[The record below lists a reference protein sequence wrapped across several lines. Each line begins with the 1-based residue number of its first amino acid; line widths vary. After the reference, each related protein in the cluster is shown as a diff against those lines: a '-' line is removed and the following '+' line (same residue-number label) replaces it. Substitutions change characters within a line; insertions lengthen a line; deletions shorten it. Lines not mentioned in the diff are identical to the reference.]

1 MPCGK
6 ENAEAKAKEIERR
19 ERAAERKKSP
29 DARPGLRHNHIGEVS
44 MKETAW
50 TDLNLSLSKAVARSA
65 EPPVELMTAT
75 RVPTLPNN

>member
-29 DARPGLRHNHIGEVS
+29 REAG
-44 MKETAW
+44 A
-50 TDLNLSLSKAVARSA
+50 KAQPHWRSVHEGNRMDRS
-65 EPPVELMTAT
+65 EPIPK
-75 RVPTLPNN
+75 